1 KWTLLLL
8 MALTWGSSFIL
19 IKRALLVF
27 SPLEIGAF
35 RVGMSGLLLAII
47 GIPALRKQNWTTIFW
62 IALAGLFGIF
72 LPMFLF
78 PIAQTHVSSSLAG
91 IISALEPI
99 FVLAFGFLFFGV
111 RSRFTQ
117 AIGAIIGF
125 AGAALLLYFS
135 EANGGESSLFFTLL
149 MVLAS
154 ACYATS

>member
-1 KWTLLLL
+1 MVFKPFYLCKTQYLRALKINRIMGSFEKNKWTLLLL

-72 LPMFLF
+72 L
-78 PIAQTHVSSSLAG
+78 
-91 IISALEPI
+91 
-99 FVLAFGFLFFGV
+99 
-111 RSRFTQ
+111 
-117 AIGAIIGF
+117 
-125 AGAALLLYFS
+125 
-135 EANGGESSLFFTLL
+135 
-149 MVLAS
+149 
-154 ACYATS
+154 